1 MIRGAKRTDLAGA
14 GIKHYPILG
23 EYMDNISFVKK
34 LQIRSMVKKRR
45 KADGAMRNRDTGEP
59 LSYRQELN
67 YELSE
72 AARRSGTCISI

>member
-1 MIRGAKRTDLAGA
+1 
-14 GIKHYPILG
+14 
-23 EYMDNISFVKK
+23 
-34 LQIRSMVKKRR
+34 MVKKRR

-72 AARRSGTCISI
+72 AARRSGTAFLFRYQYATDDFLSKRNISGSDLHRK